1 MVKILIF
8 ILFTETWYTA
18 GQIFFKKATDRL
30 APPKFTNVRTYL
42 VFIGRILRIPAVW
55 LGFLSLVIGVM
66 LWLMALAQKEL
77 SLVYPLGSMQY
88 LLTLLAARIF
98 LNEKIDR
105 PKLAGTFLVVA
116 GIILI
121 ATG

>member
-1 MVKILIF
+1 MVRIIIF
-8 ILFTETWYTA
+8 ILFTEVWYTA

-30 APPKFTNVRTYL
+30 APPKLTNLRTYL
-42 VFIGRILRIPAVW
+42 VFIGCVLRIPAVW
-55 LGFLSLVIGVM
+55 LGFLSFGVGVV
-66 LWLMALAQKEL
+66 LWLVALAQNDL

-98 LNEKIDR
+98 LGEKIDR

-116 GIILI
+116 GIVLI
-121 ATG
+121 ATS